1 MLLKEFLTKSYPSLK
16 PTLERFKFTFPKDGT
31 DSQKALAVLEAIST
45 GDLPPDVAQMVMS
58 IIKDNSVI
66 EANTDLKDRIMALEK
81 LIN

>member
-1 MLLKEFLTKSYPSLK
+1 
-16 PTLERFKFTFPKDGT
+16 
-31 DSQKALAVLEAIST
+31 
-45 GDLPPDVAQMVMS
+45 LPPDVGQMVMG